1 MRYLMRWV
9 GLCLLG
15 GWWLGWAPPV
25 LAGPDDD
32 GVQTLRAA
40 QVLLS
45 TDDTRP
51 AADDARWQPDALP
64 AYRAAPAA
72 WFRVEFTVAD
82 RAPSHALYLPYLY
95 GGGSIWLNGHHIA
108 EVNRTAPG
116 LRVRWE
122 RPHLLLLPPQ
132 LLRNGRNELMI
143 HASAAHYPPKTIL
156 PRLRIGPVQ
165 ALQTAYEWRSFVT
178 RAMPVIAIALCLAGG
193 SVALFVWWRRRSE
206 VVYGYFGMAALSWAF
221 RSTTFTIDT
230 WRDDLWDLWRLLY
243 YVGTGGL
250 VIGLCLLA
258 LHQAGWL
265 RPGLR
270 RALLTYWA
278 LGPIAYLV
286 GTDRLADG
294 VWVTGLLPLGGVA
307 LVAAIAGA
315 FKRRN
320 VASTTI
326 ALTLLMTFVAGA
338 HDLLLA
344 RDSALLLQTLPEW
357 SAHRFFL
364 LHHAATLMLAV
375 MGATLAER
383 FVRSLHALERVN
395 ATLEARVQAREHE
408 IAQSYQRIATLEAAR
423 AAADER
429 QRIMQELHDGL
440 GSQLFAGLA
449 QAERGDLSGE
459 QMASLL
465 RDSIAEMRLAIDA
478 LTSGQDDFRAV
489 FGNFRYR
496 WEPRLRDFGVQGQ
509 WVFDLPEALP
519 PIEPH
524 AALQLLRIAQ
534 ESLTNVIK
542 HARARTVEVRLA
554 LRGRHLQLTVQDDG
568 RGLDE
573 SGRSGHGLRNM
584 RARAQRL
591 GAELQIGGGPGGTR
605 VALELPVT

>member
-1 MRYLMRWV
+1 MGW
-9 GLCLLG
+9 CLIG
-15 GWWLGWAPPV
+15 GWWLWGAQPA
-25 LAGPDDD
+25 LAAADGD

-51 AADDARWQPDALP
+51 APDDARWQPDALP
-64 AYRAAPAA
+64 AYWSAPAA
-72 WFRVEFTVAD
+72 WFRVEFEVPD
-82 RAPSHALYLPYLY
+82 RLPSHALYLPFLY

-108 EVNRTAPG
+108 EVNRSAPG

-132 LLRNGRNELMI
+132 LLRAGRNELMI

-156 PRLRIGPVQ
+156 PRLGIGPVQ
-165 ALQTAYEWRSFVT
+165 ALQTAFEWRSFVT

-206 VVYGYFGMAALSWAF
+206 VVYGYFGLAALSWAF

-243 YVGTGGL
+243 YLGTGGL

-270 RALLTYWA
+270 RALLVYWVV
-278 LGPIAYLV
+278 GPLAYLV
-286 GTDRLADG
+286 GTDRLADL
-294 VWVTGLLPLGGVA
+294 VWVTGLLPLGAVA

-315 FKRRN
+315 FRRRN
-320 VASTTI
+320 LSSTAI
-326 ALTLLMTFVAGA
+326 AVTLLMTFLAGA
-338 HDLLLA
+338 HDMLLA
-344 RDSALLLQTLPEW
+344 RDSPLLLQSFPEW

-364 LHHAATLMLAV
+364 LHHAANLMLAV

-383 FVRSLHALERVN
+383 FVRSLHALERAN
-395 ATLEARVQAREHE
+395 ATLEARVQVREHE
-408 IAQSYQRIATLEAAR
+408 IAQSYHRIAALEAAR

-459 QMASLL
+459 QMAGLL

-496 WEPRLRDFGVQGQ
+496 WEPRLRDFGVQGR
-509 WVFDLPEALP
+509 WIFDLPEQLP

-554 LRGRHLQLTVQDDG
+554 LRDRQLQLTVQDDG
-568 RGLDE
+568 RGLAE
-573 SGRSGHGLRNM
+573 PARGGHGLRNM
-584 RARAQRL
+584 QARAQRL
-591 GAELQIGGGPGGTR
+591 GAQLQIGGGPGGTR
-605 VALELPVT
+605 VALQLPVT